1 MKFKI
6 PWNPENRQSKIIVL
20 VVVLLLIAG
29 LATTCRSAEK
39 LAQFSIGAAQIRGQT
54 EVADLAVIYPNSGPG
69 DAGYAFG
76 VTFIGA
82 SAHYGIEQKPNF
94 AVRAELIEGFRRFD
108 VSLGVAYM
116 QNEDIYNSGHGEFT
130 LALAYRFKRWPVVLT
145 VRHFSNGGTAM
156 PNKGRDLA
164 LIGWQFR

>member
-1 MKFKI
+1 MKI
-6 PWNPENRQSKIIVL
+6 PFNPGNRKTQAIVTA
-20 VVVLLLIAG
+20 VVLLIVAG
-29 LATTCRSAEK
+29 LATRCRAGDAV
-39 LAQFSIGAAQIRGQT
+39 AQFSIGAAQIRGET
-54 EVADLAVIYPNSGPG
+54 EVADLAILYPDSGPG

-76 VTFIGA
+76 VTFMGA
-82 SAHYGIEQKPNF
+82 STHYGVEQKPNF

-108 VSLGVAYM
+108 VSLGIAYM

-130 LALAYRFKRWPVVLT
+130 LALGYRFKRWPVVLT
-145 VRHFSNGGTAM
+145 IRHFSNGGTNM